1 MAQITSVYGLD
12 SKYTIYI
19 YTHMIYMSV
28 YMKEQRNLVTLL
40 SSLSSK
46 FFFHERN
53 KSFYTLTM
61 SGTGALIT
69 LAYDIACNI

>member
-12 SKYTIYI
+12 SKYTIHIYI

-46 FFFHERN
+46 FFF
-53 KSFYTLTM
+53 M
-61 SGTGALIT
+61 SETNRFIP
-69 LAYDIACNI
+69 

>member
-1 MAQITSVYGLD
+1 
-12 SKYTIYI
+12 
-19 YTHMIYMSV
+19 MIYMSV
-28 YMKEQRNLVTLL
+28 YMKEQRNLVTL
-40 SSLSSK
+40 
-46 FFFHERN
+46 FHRCRRNFFHERN